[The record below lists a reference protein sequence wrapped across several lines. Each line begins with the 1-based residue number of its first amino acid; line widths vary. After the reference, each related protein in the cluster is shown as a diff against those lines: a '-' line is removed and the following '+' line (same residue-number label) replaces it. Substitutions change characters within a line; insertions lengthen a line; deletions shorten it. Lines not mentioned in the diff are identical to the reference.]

1 MKRNYYGIFFTALA
15 TLMYEI
21 LLTRIFSVTMGY
33 HFAFM
38 AVSIAMFGMTAGAM
52 LVFFR
57 ANYFTAERLP
67 RWSLLFSITI
77 ILSFLFHLY
86 IPFRHDLT
94 IWGILIVG
102 ATYTAISVPFVFSG
116 IVVCLVLASFTKHV
130 GKLYA
135 ADLIGAGLGCMLVV
149 WALDYTGGPASVFIA
164 AFLAGLGAF
173 AFMPS
178 RRDAETLEKTT
189 LPALVLYLVAIG
201 IFAAIGSYLAIEH
214 EPLIRLKWVRGEPEE
229 KSIYE
234 EWNSF
239 SRINITGDTN
249 EYVKPFGWGLSSTFD
264 STKRV
269 KQLMMNVDAH
279 STTVLTG
286 FSGDSS
292 QLEHLKYDVANVVH
306 YLRNGSDI
314 AVIGSGG
321 GRDILTAILFKQRTV
336 LGLEINEEMVKA
348 VNGSF
353 GNFTGHLDKYPQ
365 VTFVADEARSYL
377 TRLDKKFDAI
387 QLTVIDN
394 WSATSS
400 GAFVLTENALY
411 TLESWKILFE
421 HLKPDGVLSVTRYY
435 RDIPSEIYRLAA
447 LSAGTLKD
455 MGVQDPSGNII
466 VIKNNPHDTSIER
479 RSTGTILS
487 SPNAFSKTDLDTL
500 KAVCDRMKFEIIY
513 PVVDRNS
520 FRPDSVFATLA
531 SGKDINEFTNNFP
544 VDISPPTDDSPFF
557 FFMLRL
563 KDMFNRPLHH
573 EFDMSFNLKAVFIL
587 FSVLAVVVFLSVVCI
602 ILPLIIK
609 SKKKPL
615 PGGVP
620 KETWVDSRALL
631 LYFACIGFGF
641 MLIEISQIQR
651 FNIFLGHP
659 VYSLS
664 VSLFALLI
672 STGIGSYMLSFPRKR
687 ESSSIASSGVYSR
700 LGILLIFL
708 IIFGTLTPHLIDF
721 FRASSTPIRITIA
734 ALSLFPIGLFM
745 GTAFPLGI
753 KIASVKSESLIPW
766 LWGINGAMSVV
777 ASVVAVLIG
786 MTLGIKAAYWT
797 GFGCYVIAVGMAV
810 NKYRLL
816 INAS

>member
-1 MKRNYYGIFFTALA
+1 MKNNYYGIFFTALA

-57 ANYFTAERLP
+57 RNYFTVERLS

-94 IWGILIVG
+94 VWGILIVG
-102 ATYTAISVPFVFSG
+102 ATYTVISVPFVFSG
-116 IVVCLVLASFTKHV
+116 IVVCLVLSSFTKYT

-135 ADLIGAGLGCMLVV
+135 ADLIGAGLGCILVI
-149 WALDYTGGPASVFIA
+149 WALDYTGGPASVFIV

-173 AFMPS
+173 AFIRPRS
-178 RRDAETLEKTT
+178 AAEKNTR
-189 LPALVLYLVAIG
+189 PALVFYLAAIG
-201 IFAAIGSYLAIEH
+201 IFAAINSYLAIEH

-239 SRINITGDTN
+239 SRVNITGDTN
-249 EYVKPFGWGLSSTFD
+249 EYVKPFGWGLSATFD

-292 QLEHLKYDVANVVH
+292 ELEHLKYDVANVVH

-321 GRDILTAILFKQRTV
+321 GRDILAAILFKQRAV

-348 VNGSF
+348 VNGYF
-353 GNFTGHLDKYPQ
+353 GNFTGRLNEYPQ

-421 HLKPDGVLSVTRYY
+421 HLKPDGILSVTRYY

-447 LSAGTLKD
+447 LSAATLKTL
-455 MGVQDPSGNII
+455 QIQNAAGNII
-466 VIKNNPHDTSIER
+466 VIKNNPRDTSIER

-487 SPNAFSKTDLDTL
+487 SPTAFSKTDIDTI
-500 KAVCDRMKFEIIY
+500 KAVCERMKFEIIY
-513 PVVDRNS
+513 PAFPFSR
-520 FRPDSVFATLA
+520 RDSPEEAARGDVSAVFAALA
-531 SGKDINEFTNNFP
+531 SAEDITEYANNFS
-544 VDISPPTDDSPFF
+544 VDISPPADDSPFF

-563 KDMFNRPLHH
+563 KDIFNFPLHH

-587 FSVLAVVVFLSVVCI
+587 FSVLAVVVFLSVICI
-602 ILPLIIK
+602 ILPLVVK
-609 SKKKPL
+609 SRTHAKDL
-615 PGGVP
+615 
-620 KETWVDSRALL
+620 RLL
-631 LYFACIGFGF
+631 VYFACIGLGF

-672 STGIGSYMLSFPRKR
+672 STGIGSYL
-687 ESSSIASSGVYSR
+687 SSISYLSSLSSLRVTWKLIG
-700 LGILLIFL
+700 LLTVL
-708 IIFGTLTPHLIDF
+708 VIFGGLTPYLIDL
-721 FRASSTPIRITIA
+721 FRGASTPVRIMVA
-734 ALSLFPIGLFM
+734 AGSLFPIGLLI
-745 GTAFPLGI
+745 GTAFPIGI
-753 KIASVKSESLIPW
+753 RLASAKSGSLIPW

-777 ASVVAVLIG
+777 ASVLAVLIA

-797 GFGCYVIAVGMAV
+797 GFGFYVIAVGAGI
-810 NKYRLL
+810 NRYRML
-816 INAS
+816 IKAS